1 MKLSI
6 QLVTWNGTKYIPLLF
21 KSLREQT
28 SKDWFLFVWDNN
40 SSDNTVELIK
50 NEANKLGVQYK
61 IVENKENWGF
71 AGGHNAVFKTT
82 DGEYILLLNQDIY
95 MPPDCLEKLVNFMDT
110 HPEAAA
116 VSSRLM
122 KWNFV
127 NGEFTNTIDTLGLKV
142 FKNRRVV
149 DWMAGEEWSPDVI
162 LSEEKRSAM
171 PTGRQEESLS
181 NAALQVFGISGA
193 LPMYRRSALEA
204 VAFFNGDFFDANYHS
219 YKEDVDLAYR
229 LISAG
234 FKSYVLPDA
243 MAYHDRAGAG
253 PKTMDDAA
261 ALTNKKI
268 QSAWVKYHSY
278 KNHLMTLYKNEY
290 WQNLPLDF
298 FWILWYEVKKFA
310 YFLLLDRG
318 VLAGL
323 KEIWKMRKE
332 LKEKRKW
339 IISKRKISWMEYR
352 NRLGR

>member
-6 QLVTWNGTKYIPLLF
+6 QLVTWNGAKYIPLLF

-50 NEANKLGVQYK
+50 NEVNKLGVQYK
-61 IVENKENWGF
+61 IVENKENLGF
-71 AGGHNAVFKTT
+71 AGGHNAVFKITES
-82 DGEYILLLNQDIY
+82 EYILLLNQDIY
-95 MPPDCLEKLVNFMDT
+95 LPPDCLEKLVNFMDAR
-110 HPEAAA
+110 PEAAA
-116 VSSRLM
+116 VSPRLM
-122 KWNFV
+122 KWDFA

-149 DWMAGEEWSPDVI
+149 DWKAGEEWSRDF
-162 LSEEKRSAM
+162 
-171 PTGRQEESLS
+171 
-181 NAALQVFGISGA
+181 AAPLQVFGISGA
-193 LPMYRRSALEA
+193 MPMYRRSALEA
-204 VAFFNGDFFDANYHS
+204 VAFFNGDFFDVDYHS

-229 LISAG
+229 LASAG

-261 ALTNKKI
+261 ALANKKT

-290 WQNLPLDF
+290 WQNFLLDF
-298 FWILWYEVKKFA
+298 FCILWYEVKKFA

-323 KEIWKMRKE
+323 KEIWIMRKE
-332 LKEKRKW
+332 LREKRKW
-339 IISKRKISWMEYR
+339 IIKKRKIVWKDAR
-352 NRLGR
+352 KQFDF

>member
-6 QLVTWNGTKYIPLLF
+6 QLVTWNGAKYIPLLF
-21 KSLREQT
+21 KSLQEQT
-28 SKDWFLFVWDNN
+28 SKDWFLFIWDNN

-50 NEANKLGVQYK
+50 NEVNKLGVQYK
-61 IVENKENWGF
+61 IVENKENLGF
-71 AGGHNAVFKTT
+71 AGGHNAVFKIT
-82 DGEYILLLNQDIY
+82 DGEYILLLNQDIFL
-95 MPPDCLEKLVNFMDT
+95 PSDCLEKLVNFLDA
-110 HPEAAA
+110 HPEASA
-116 VSSRLM
+116 VSPRLM
-122 KWNFV
+122 KWDFA

-149 DWMAGEEWSPDVI
+149 DWRAGEEWFD
-162 LSEEKRSAM
+162 K
-171 PTGRQEESLS
+171 
-181 NAALQVFGISGA
+181 AATPLQVFGISGA
-193 LPMYRRSALEA
+193 LPMYRRAALKT
-204 VAFFNGDFFDANYHS
+204 VSFSNGDFFDSSYHS

-229 LISAG
+229 LASAG

-243 MAYHDRAGAG
+243 VDYHDRAGAG
-253 PKTMDDAA
+253 PKTMNDAA
-261 ALTNKKI
+261 ALANKKT

-290 WQNLPLDF
+290 WQNFLLDF
-298 FWILWYEVKKFA
+298 FWILWYEVKKFV

-332 LKEKRKW
+332 LKEKREW